1 MSDQP
6 KSVQLGFVAGTIPVD
21 KLGPF
26 ERLLFRATR
35 GNMYL
40 KSVSVGAVNDPVSG
54 ERQEKAVYTVFYAG
68 ERAKSKIIKICDA
81 FSANRYPFP
90 EDLSRQHQMS
100 SEVTGK
106 LRELHTTLDAGKRHA
121 EGVLREAAAELP
133 AWDEMVFREL
143 SIFHTLNK
151 LSVDVTRKVLMGE
164 AWVPVA
170 ERRAVQDVL
179 HQAALKANT
188 SVSTVFQPIMTH
200 DMPPTH
206 YETSKFFKGFQGI
219 IDAYGIA
226 KYREAN
232 PAVVSTIVF
241 PFLFAV
247 MFGDVG
253 HGILML
259 VFAVWMVTAEKRL
272 EGQDLGDILGMMFG
286 GRYIILLMAVFSIY
300 VGFLYNEFFAMAMTI
315 FGRTHYVCAED
326 ENVWNPVEMQFN
338 QSLCP
343 SAFDG
348 GLVLKHRGSPYPVG
362 FDPAWRD
369 TRTELPFSNSL
380 KMKMSI
386 LMGVTHMNVGIFHS
400 LLNQRYFGDRLST
413 LCEFIPQMVFLNASF
428 GYLCFLIVLKW
439 VTGSEADLYHTL
451 IYMFLEP
458 GNVDCGGSC
467 PENQMFPGQGFLQVL
482 LLLAMLG
489 SVPVMLFPKPII
501 LKRRHEE
508 RRGRG
513 RYSAVQGDEEDA
525 ALLAGGASS
534 SHGDG
539 HGHGDGDEFNF
550 GEVFVHQM
558 IHTIEFVL
566 GAVSNTASYL
576 RLWALSLAHS
586 QLSSVFYNKV
596 LMTGLATGSAGGV
609 VLSFYVWFA
618 ATLGVLMIMESL
630 SAFLHGLRLTWV
642 EFNNKFF
649 AGTGYQFEPFS
660 FSRAEADD

>member
-40 KSVSVGAVNDPVSG
+40 KSVSVGAVSDPVTG
-54 ERQEKAVYTVFYAG
+54 ERLEKAVYTVFYAG

-90 EDLSRQHQMS
+90 EDLSQQHQMS

-106 LRELHTTLDAGKRHA
+106 LRELHTTLDAGKLHA

-133 AWDEMVFREL
+133 AWNEMLHREL
-143 SIFHTLNK
+143 SIYHTLNK

-164 AWVPVA
+164 AWVPMV

-179 HQAALKANT
+179 HQAAIKANT
-188 SVSTVFQPIMTH
+188 SVSTVFQPMATR

-206 YETSKFFKGFQGI
+206 YDTSKFFSGFQGI

-232 PAVVSTIVF
+232 PAVVSTITF

-247 MFGDVG
+247 MFGDIG
-253 HGILML
+253 HGLMML
-259 VFAVWMVTAEKRL
+259 MFALWMVLSEKKL
-272 EGQDLGDILGMMFG
+272 GSQNLGDQSILGMMFG
-286 GRYIILLMAVFSIY
+286 GRYIILLMSVFTIY
-300 VGFLYNEFFAMAMTI
+300 VGCLYNEFFAMATTI
-315 FGRTHYVCAED
+315 FGHTHYVCAED
-326 ENVWNPVEMQFN
+326 ENIWNPVDMQFN
-338 QSLCP
+338 ESLCP
-343 SAFDG
+343 SAFES
-348 GLVLKHRGSPYPVG
+348 GLVLKDRGSPYPVG

-369 TRTELPFSNSL
+369 TRTELPFSNSI

-386 LMGVTHMNVGIFHS
+386 LLGVTHMNVGIFHS

-439 VTGSEADLYHTL
+439 ATGSTADLYHTL

-458 GNVDCGGSC
+458 GNVDCDGQC
-467 PENQMFPGQGFLQVL
+467 PENQMFAGQGFLQVL
-482 LLLAMLG
+482 LLLAMFV
-489 SVPVMLFPKPII
+489 SVPIMLFPKPFI
-501 LKRRHEE
+501 LRKQHEE
-508 RRGRG
+508 RAGRG
-513 RYSAVQGDEEDA
+513 RYAAVQGDEEGA
-525 ALLAGGASS
+525 ALLAG
-534 SHGDG
+534 DG
-539 HGHGDGDEFNF
+539 HGEHGEHGDEFDF

-596 LMTGLATGSAGGV
+596 LMTGLESQSGGGI
-609 VLSFYVWFA
+609 VLAFAVWAA
-618 ATLGVLMIMESL
+618 ATIGVLMIMESL
-630 SAFLHGLRLTWV
+630 SAFLHALRLTWV
-642 EFNNKFF
+642 ELNNKFF
-649 AGTGYQFEPFS
+649 AGTGYKFTPFTFARVS
-660 FSRAEADD
+660 ED